1 MSDNVSVWIK
11 GVYMKSFKSKLAIS
25 LFLSTF
31 LLRMGFFLA
40 AGIILLVLA
49 TRYPSLG
56 YYGAALII
64 FDIIVSSIE
73 TIRCFRALK
82 KSDHPVMQ
90 DLKKALD
97 ENSPEYGMDEFTS
110 NLHSTAGRVCEYF
123 LKKRIDKNSNVT
135 ECVNAFESMCK
146 TEDSIKDDMLLFES
160 GIYMTEG
167 DSYIFSLTRQYPDG
181 EGEYF
186 QVYMRLK
193 FEAKDEFKKLHES
206 IWDEDMKIDFFEYV
220 RGSES
225 YKTIEGLEI
234 KDIEIGLDE
243 T

>member
-1 MSDNVSVWIK
+1 
-11 GVYMKSFKSKLAIS
+11 MKSFKSKLALS

-40 AGIILLVLA
+40 AGIFLLALA
-49 TRYPSLG
+49 TQYPPLA
-56 YYGAALII
+56 YYGIALIL
-64 FDIIVSSIE
+64 FDLIVSAAE

-82 KSDHPVMQ
+82 MSDHPVMQ

-97 ENSPEYGMDEFTS
+97 EDSPEYGMDEFTS

-123 LKKRIDKNSNVT
+123 LKKRIDKDSNVS
-135 ECVNAFESMCK
+135 ECVNAFEEMCK
-146 TEDSIKDDMLLFES
+146 TEDSIKEDMLLFES
-160 GIYMTEG
+160 GIYETEG
-167 DSYIFSLTRQYPDG
+167 DTYIFSLTRQYPDG

-193 FEAKDEFKKLHES
+193 FEIKDEFKKLHES
-206 IWDEDMKIDFFEYV
+206 IWNEDMKTDFFEYV
-220 RGSES
+220 RTSES
-225 YKTIEGLEI
+225 YKTIEGLKI
-234 KDIEIGLDE
+234 KDIEIGLLE

>member
-1 MSDNVSVWIK
+1 
-11 GVYMKSFKSKLAIS
+11 MKSFKSKLIVS

-56 YYGAALII
+56 YYGVACIL
-64 FDIIVSSIE
+64 FDLIVSTME
-73 TIRCFRALK
+73 TIKCFRALK

-97 ENSPEYGMDEFTS
+97 ENVPEYGMDEFTS

-123 LKKRIDKNSNVT
+123 LKKRIDKDSNVT

-146 TEDSIKDDMLLFES
+146 TEDSIRDDMLLFES
-160 GIYMTEG
+160 GIYETEG
-167 DSYIFSLTRQYPDG
+167 DTYIFSLTRQYPDG

-193 FEAKDEFKKLHES
+193 FEIKEEFKKLHES
-206 IWDEDMKIDFFEYV
+206 IWNEDMKVDFFQYV
-220 RGSES
+220 RESES
-225 YKTIEGLEI
+225 YKTIEGMKI
-234 KDIEIGLDE
+234 KDIEIGLLE